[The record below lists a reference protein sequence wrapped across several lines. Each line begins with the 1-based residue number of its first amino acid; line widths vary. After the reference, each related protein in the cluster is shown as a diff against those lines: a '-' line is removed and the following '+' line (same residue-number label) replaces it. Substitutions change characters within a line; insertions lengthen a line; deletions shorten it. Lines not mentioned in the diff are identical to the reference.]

1 MKSKLVSLVLVF
13 TFILTNTA
21 ALADAAQP
29 LTGVKP
35 DVLREMFGGIDEID
49 PNALESDLP
58 YNDGTFLSDIR
69 EPLYMTESGGK
80 LFGDHASPSEGQ
92 SWSGSL
98 SALTLKSCNVA
109 IGGKSYPLSGDTKL
123 LSQSLSVG

>member
-29 LTGVKP
+29 LTDVKP

-58 YNDGTFLSDIR
+58 YNVLQFL
-69 EPLYMTESGGK
+69 
-80 LFGDHASPSEGQ
+80 
-92 SWSGSL
+92 
-98 SALTLKSCNVA
+98 
-109 IGGKSYPLSGDTKL
+109 
-123 LSQSLSVG
+123 